1 MEAEQMQSYGSMM
14 SGNSQAS
21 TALQMRLETQ
31 QLLESIELFLRG
43 KREVIEQDPNTGNLV
58 KKSFKIGQAK
68 ANDIGIQSIL
78 QSVSAVVNPQVV
90 QGNFK
95 EDKWI
100 DFVVQFHIDFATNI
114 VNNCYNWGIADDD
127 LDVIIDFVIPLIE
140 PYTSRLVDNKERES
154 YIPTMKHVEQ
164 FTPQTPEGAK
174 TGIFSR

>member
-1 MEAEQMQSYGSMM
+1 MESEQMQSYGSMM
-14 SGNSQAS
+14 GGNYQAS
-21 TALQMRLETQ
+21 TALQMRLETM

-43 KREVIEQDPNTGNLV
+43 KKEVIEQDPATGNLV
-58 KKSFKIGQAK
+58 KKSFKIGKPK

-78 QSVSAVVNPQVV
+78 QAVSAVVNPQVV

-95 EDKWI
+95 EEKWV

-114 VNNCYNWGIADDD
+114 VNNCYNWGIEDDD

-140 PYTSRLVDNKERES
+140 PYTSRLIDNKERES
-154 YIPTMKHVEQ
+154 YIPTMKHVESFSPPPNEQ
-164 FTPQTPEGAK
+164 QK